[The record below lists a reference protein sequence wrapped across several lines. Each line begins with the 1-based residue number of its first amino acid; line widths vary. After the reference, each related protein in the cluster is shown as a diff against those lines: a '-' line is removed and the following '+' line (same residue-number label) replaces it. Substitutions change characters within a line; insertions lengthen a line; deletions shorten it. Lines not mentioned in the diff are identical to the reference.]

1 MQQILAENTIS
12 IYDLFARTLN
22 MFIFNDK
29 FMPYILIGKVF
40 YLLSVEAYC
49 LN

>member
-29 FMPYILIGKVF
+29 FMPYFNWK
-40 YLLSVEAYC
+40 SVLFAVC
-49 LN
+49 